1 VPHSAP
7 PRLHRISLHF
17 VKKRAQINAI
27 VLVGEPIDPVA
38 ALCDARRCVRFQTT
52 RLFGVVL
59 RTWLIGSREHP
70 ESPHTL
76 R

>member
-7 PRLHRISLHF
+7 HRLHRIKPALCE
-17 VKKRAQINAI
+17 KRAKINAI
-27 VLVGEPIDPVA
+27 VLVGEPIGPVA

-52 RLFGVVL
+52 RLFGVVV
-59 RTWLIGSREHP
+59 RTGLMGHANAR